1 MMKYVMVYAMLIVV
15 YVVYVYV
22 MMMVYVYV
30 VCYASLVDALE
41 IRYPL
46 YIYINNRFS

>member
-1 MMKYVMVYAMLIVV
+1 VYVM
-15 YVVYVYV
+15 

-46 YIYINNRFS
+46 YIYIAIMDLVSVNK